1 MGNQLCCGGSWGRPS
16 AHQRR
21 HETGNQK
28 RQPSKQQQQPP
39 PPPRPPKQQPPQQRR
54 QQCHGFNNDTKGPK
68 MPRRLCEW
76 ASDLRQ
82 PRWSQ
87 PGPSAS
93 TPHHNSEDSSV
104 HYADIMV
111 YNQTRS
117 RTVQQVKEMQIE
129 NATEYATLR
138 FPEPT
143 PRYHSK
149 KGTLV

>member
-16 AHQRR
+16 ACQRR
-21 HETGNQK
+21 SETGNQK

-39 PPPRPPKQQPPQQRR
+39 APPRPPKQQPQRQQW
-54 QQCHGFNNDTKGPK
+54 QQCHRLKNDTKGPK
-68 MPRRLCEW
+68 IPRRLCEW

-82 PRWSQ
+82 PCRNQ
-87 PGPSAS
+87 PGPSTSA
-93 TPHHNSEDSSV
+93 PHCNSEDSSV
-104 HYADIMV
+104 HYADILV

-149 KGTLV
+149 NGTLV